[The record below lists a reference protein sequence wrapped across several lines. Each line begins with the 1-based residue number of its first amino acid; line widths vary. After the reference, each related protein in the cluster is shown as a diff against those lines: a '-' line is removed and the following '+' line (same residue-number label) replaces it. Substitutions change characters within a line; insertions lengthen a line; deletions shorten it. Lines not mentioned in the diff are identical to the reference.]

1 MRQHVRFHVRRL
13 ELKPVH
19 VDPFEV
25 VYSLDVSDLR
35 GHYYRLLLFGL
46 HLLTDK
52 RERER
57 EKERERERERERES
71 KRGFKL

>member
-35 GHYYRLLLFGL
+35 GHYYRLLLLFGL
-46 HLLTDK
+46 HLLTKDK
-52 RERER
+52 RETETESKRV
-57 EKERERERERERES
+57 RES
-71 KRGFKL
+71 KRE